1 MCGICG
7 VFSLGGADRSKVV
20 AMNTVQAHRGP
31 DGSGV
36 FVSKDKTVALGHR
49 RLAILDLSATGR
61 QPMRSADGSLVI
73 TFNGEIYNYRE
84 FVPTLK
90 KLGYKFRGT
99 SDTEAILYAY
109 QEYGEKCLDLFR
121 GMFAFAI
128 WDEKKKRLFI
138 ARDRLGEKPLY
149 YSNHDGSFYFASELP
164 AILEASGIK
173 REIDERALHMYL
185 LYNMHHV
192 PEPLSII
199 KGVSKL
205 PPAHYMV
212 VDSSGIKIKR
222 YWSFSYKKERKTER
236 EWVEEFRSLAK
247 DCVNLREV
255 SDVPVSAFLSGGVDS
270 SAIVALMKNRDLHT
284 FSIGFNKDDPEL
296 ARARRVSALFRTK
309 NHEMIFDRNSIERL
323 PELIY
328 RYGEPYNLMP
338 ALYSFMLSEEIVKKF
353 KVALAGNGADEL
365 FYGYDGSNGL
375 LAMSK
380 LEKFL
385 PRSLAKVLFY
395 LVPGRFLNIKLG
407 LLALS
412 SPRVRQKGNI
422 YRYLGRALLQ
432 MYSKRARDALLGFDA
447 GAILDSV
454 SAQCDSPE
462 LIERFYH
469 AGLFVENAHSV
480 TIIADTTGMAHGL
493 ETRAP
498 FLDHRLVEFAA
509 SLPVKYKV
517 RSVFDKLQNKYLVRK
532 ALEGILPNDIL
543 YGKKMGFG
551 YNIKWSD
558 VLRSKYLPFVERV
571 FELELPR
578 TGLFDS
584 SYLSKI
590 LAKFRGGEDVSQLV
604 FGLVCFH
611 IWYDMF
617 VNGKHFKDIS
627 LGAAV

>member
-7 VFSLGGADRSKVV
+7 VYSPSGVDRSKVV

-36 FVSKDKTVALGHR
+36 FVSKDKKVALGHR
-49 RLAILDLSATGR
+49 RLAILDLSPTGR

-73 TFNGEIYNYRE
+73 TFNGEIYNYKE

-90 KLGYKFRGT
+90 KLGYKFKGT

-149 YSNHDGSFYFASELP
+149 YANVGNSFYFASGLA

-173 REIDERALHMYL
+173 REVDERALHMYL
-185 LYNMHHV
+185 LYNFHHV
-192 PEPLSII
+192 PEPFSII

-205 PPAHYMV
+205 PPAHYMI
-212 VDSSGIKIKR
+212 VDSSGVRIKR
-222 YWSFSYKKERKTER
+222 YWSFSYKKERKSER
-236 EWVEEFRSLAK
+236 AWIDEFRALAK
-247 DCVNLREV
+247 ECVNLREV

-270 SAIVALMKNRDLHT
+270 SAIVALMKNRNLST
-284 FSIGFNKDDPEL
+284 FSIGFNRDDPEL
-296 ARARRVSALFRTK
+296 VRARRISKLFKTK
-309 NHEMIFDRNSIERL
+309 NKEIIFDSESIERL

-338 ALYSFMLSEEIVKKF
+338 ALYSFVLSEEIVKDF

-380 LEKFL
+380 LEKVL
-385 PRSLAKVLFY
+385 PRSLARLLFH
-395 LVPGRFLNIKLG
+395 LVPKRFLSVKLG

-412 SPRVRQKGNI
+412 SPASRQKGSI
-422 YRYLGRALLQ
+422 YRYLGKRLLPIYSESARSALSL
-432 MYSKRARDALLGFDA
+432 FDA
-447 GAILDSV
+447 GELLDKV
-454 SAQCDSPE
+454 TAQCDSPD

-469 AGLFVENAHSV
+469 AGLFIENAHSV
-480 TIIADTTGMAHGL
+480 TIIADATGMAHGL

-498 FLDHRLVEFAA
+498 FLDHKLVEFAA
-509 SLPVKYKV
+509 RLPVRYKV
-517 RSVFDKLQNKYLVRK
+517 RSVFDKLGNKYLMRK
-532 ALEGILPNDIL
+532 SLEGILPSDIL

-551 YNIKWSD
+551 YNIKWGE
-558 VLRSKYLPFVERV
+558 LLQTKYLPFVERAFSV
-571 FELELPR
+571 ELPE
-578 TGLFDS
+578 TGLFDGP
-584 SYLSKI
+584 YLQKV
-590 LAKFRGGEDVSQLV
+590 LARLKRGDDVFSLV
-604 FGLVCFH
+604 FGLICFH
-611 IWYDMF
+611 IWHDMF
-617 VNGKHFKDIS
+617 VKGKSFKDIS
-627 LGAAV
+627 LGAF